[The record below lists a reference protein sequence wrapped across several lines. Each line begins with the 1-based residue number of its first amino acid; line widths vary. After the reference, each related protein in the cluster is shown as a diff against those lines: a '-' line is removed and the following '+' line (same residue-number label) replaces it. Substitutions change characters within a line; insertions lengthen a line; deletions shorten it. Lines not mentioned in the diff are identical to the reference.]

1 MKKLRISK
9 KQQEDD
15 KKQLKDYTVTFYRKK
30 SSFEKTQKQFE
41 LVKKAFYDYAEKYC
55 RKYDVEEVILNPDDK
70 LVFRALK
77 LKRVQSVKVKFDTVK
92 LRKKLDKETFNDVS
106 ETVYKI
112 NDMQGLVS
120 YLKECDVDPNIF
132 KSFIDVETK
141 INQKKL
147 DNLYDLGEVTEE
159 DIEGCYELQT
169 GNLYFKIS
177 EVEQ

>member
-1 MKKLRISK
+1 M
-9 KQQEDD
+9 
-15 KKQLKDYTVTFYRKK
+15 
-30 SSFEKTQKQFE
+30 
-41 LVKKAFYDYAEKYC
+41 
-55 RKYDVEEVILNPDDK
+55 
-70 LVFRALK
+70 
-77 LKRVQSVKVKFDTVK
+77 QSVKVKFDTVK
-92 LRKKLDKETFNDVS
+92 LKKKLDKETFNDVS

-169 GNLYFKIS
+169 GNPYFKIS